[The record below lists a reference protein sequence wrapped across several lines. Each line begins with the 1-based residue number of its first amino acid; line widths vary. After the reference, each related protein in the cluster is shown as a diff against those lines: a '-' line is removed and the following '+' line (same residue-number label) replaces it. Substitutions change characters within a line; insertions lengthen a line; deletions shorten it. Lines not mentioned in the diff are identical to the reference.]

1 MSSPAGLPKGPQWP
15 LILALADPPI
25 LFSALQTVT
34 LAGPRSTETDR
45 EFAPTTTDPAA
56 RRQRV
61 QSKSSATN
69 GTTSARN
76 CLEAHPNARAIAS
89 DVNRIIAFSQ
99 RNPLGPC
106 PIDVESP
113 TASSFL
119 TSPDR
124 RSRATG
130 SES

>member
-1 MSSPAGLPKGPQWP
+1 MSSPAGLPKGPHWP

-45 EFAPTTTDPAA
+45 EFAPTTTNPAA

-76 CLEAHPNARAIAS
+76 ASCSPSATLSGDAHRRREPYGLIVPHVTRQ
-89 DVNRIIAFSQ
+89 AFA
-99 RNPLGPC
+99 G
-106 PIDVESP
+106 
-113 TASSFL
+113 
-119 TSPDR
+119 DR
-124 RSRATG
+124 
-130 SES
+130 E